1 MQKTFNFFYAFLL
14 AILGFGATLM
24 AEDITL
30 TTYYPAPYGAYD
42 ELSTTGAT
50 NLATTSG
57 NVGIGT
63 TSGGAKFDVA
73 GTIRA
78 KDVFAAGGQNLIIG
92 DEIFLSDLD
101 TANTLGIYGV
111 QNTTIGNI
119 KLGSGGPTIYGAG
132 GMMGIGVSPTTS
144 TLEVNGNIRAIFAS
158 VGGGTTLKSTAVPT
172 GVIGY
177 DIAELFDASE
187 EIEAGDVVGID
198 ETKDLK
204 LRKSSAPYETGMV
217 GITSGG
223 PAILFEGSQIQIAPK
238 PGEFIKGTKIPIALA
253 GRVTCKVSLENGA
266 IKRGDLLTAS
276 SIPGHAMKATN
287 REKSFGAIIG
297 KALEN
302 FNGGSNGEKQG
313 RIIVLVTLQ

>member
-101 TANTLGIYGV
+101 R
-111 QNTTIGNI
+111 NI
-119 KLGSGGPTIYGAG
+119 S
-132 GMMGIGVSPTTS
+132 SP
-144 TLEVNGNIRAIFAS
+144 I
-158 VGGGTTLKSTAVPT
+158 
-172 GVIGY
+172 
-177 DIAELFDASE
+177 
-187 EIEAGDVVGID
+187 
-198 ETKDLK
+198 
-204 LRKSSAPYETGMV
+204 
-217 GITSGG
+217 
-223 PAILFEGSQIQIAPK
+223 
-238 PGEFIKGTKIPIALA
+238 
-253 GRVTCKVSLENGA
+253 
-266 IKRGDLLTAS
+266 
-276 SIPGHAMKATN
+276 
-287 REKSFGAIIG
+287 
-297 KALEN
+297 
-302 FNGGSNGEKQG
+302 
-313 RIIVLVTLQ
+313 